1 MSKLR
6 IVFIASLV
14 LLAVLLIFTV
24 FKPITSQ
31 EKFSTISRES
41 IIQGEDE
48 WVIQLGITNR
58 EGKNTDY
65 TINWSTGGET
75 YNSKTVHIRSEQGF
89 TDIHHVYPETVKE
102 GKLTLEIYKDD
113 EPAPFEQSTYYIQF
127 AEQ

>member
-75 YNSKTVHIRSEQGF
+75 YNSKTVNIRDKQGF
-89 TDIHHVYPETVKE
+89 TDIHHIYPETVQE
-102 GKLTLEIYKDD
+102 GKVKLEIYKDG
-113 EPAPFEQSTYYIQF
+113 EATPFDQSTYYIQF